1 MSGALS
7 NTATSL
13 PAAALRPYI
22 THYAGFCISG
32 LPPGTFIGLPS
43 RNITLSISF
52 VEPIEV
58 LRMPNKAQRPDAY
71 GALVA
76 GLQDAPAVVRQ
87 RLEAHGVHVFLSP
100 LAPVRCWVFRARS
113 WLRAS
118 VTSHSRARGGRRGL
132 RLLRSSAPEP

>member
-7 NTATSL
+7 NTATRL

-43 RNITLSISF
+43 RNITLIISF
-52 VEPIEV
+52 VEPIEI

-71 GALVA
+71 RALVA
-76 GLQDAPAVVRQ
+76 GLQDAPG
-87 RLEAHGVHVFLSP
+87 LGPH
-100 LAPVRCWVFRARS
+100 
-113 WLRAS
+113 RAS
-118 VTSHSRARGGRRGL
+118 FTCVVLPRAAVWIAAECHRDR
-132 RLLRSSAPEP
+132 